1 MFLNI
6 ILTLLVIILIVITVL
21 LTIWWRKHGKKL
33 FDMITGFKSLKN
45 GVPNLNMDANIMG
58 DLSERLKK
66 LNEAFGNIKK
76 R

>member
-1 MFLNI
+1 
-6 ILTLLVIILIVITVL
+6 
-21 LTIWWRKHGKKL
+21 
-33 FDMITGFKSLKN
+33 MITGFKSLKN

-58 DLSERLKK
+58 DLSDRLKK